1 MGSNPTLSVRM
12 PSFTNDQTR
21 LITGSIVVLA
31 ATAIA
36 AALAYTRSVMVPFVL
51 ALLISHLVGPVVDK
65 LQAKLRVPR
74 LLGTFVALLI
84 ALGGVALLVLLI
96 TTSVRGLLASASLYE
111 QRLDAWV
118 AQGAGVLDRFGM
130 DLGQR
135 GVADALRQLPV
146 ARLARDGLGT
156 AVNVVTTA
164 GLVMIFVIFLVVSK
178 QPASVKTELR
188 REIDT
193 KIHRYLT
200 LKVILSAVTGFL
212 VGLTLWLFGLDLAI
226 VFGITTFLLNF
237 VPSIGSIIATLLPLP
252 IALVQ
257 FDSFWTIAAIIAVPG
272 AIQTIIG
279 NGIDPLLMGEGLD
292 LHPVTLLLALMFWGL
307 LWGIP
312 GMLLAA
318 PLTAVL
324 RLILDRSETT
334 RPVAELLAGRL
345 PGARTEETA

>member
-1 MGSNPTLSVRM
+1 
-12 PSFTNDQTR
+12 
-21 LITGSIVVLA
+21 VLA
-31 ATAIA
+31 AAAIA
-36 AALAYTRSVMVPFVL
+36 AVLAYTRSVMVPFVL
-51 ALLISHLVGPVVDK
+51 ALLISYLVGPVVDM
-65 LQAKLRVPR
+65 LQRRLRVPR

-84 ALGGVALLVLLI
+84 ALGGVVLLVLLI

-118 AQGAGVLDRFGM
+118 AQIAGVLDRFGI

-135 GVADALRQLPV
+135 SVADALRQLPV
-146 ARLARDGLGT
+146 TRLARDGLGT
-156 AVNVVTTA
+156 AVNIVTTA

-178 QPASVKTELR
+178 QSTSTKTEFR
-188 REIDT
+188 GEIDA
-193 KIHRYLT
+193 KVRRYLT
-200 LKVILSAVTGFL
+200 MKVAISAVTGFL
-212 VGLTLWLFGLDLAI
+212 VGLTLWLFGLDLAM
-226 VFGITTFLLNF
+226 VFGITAFLLNF

-257 FDSFWTIAAIIAVPG
+257 FDSFWTIAAVIAIPG
-272 AIQTIIG
+272 AIQIIVG
-279 NGIDPLLMGEGLD
+279 NGIDPLIMGEGLD

-324 RLILDRSETT
+324 RLLLDRSETT
-334 RPVAELLAGRL
+334 RPVARLLAGRM
-345 PGARTEETA
+345 PGSVSKDAA